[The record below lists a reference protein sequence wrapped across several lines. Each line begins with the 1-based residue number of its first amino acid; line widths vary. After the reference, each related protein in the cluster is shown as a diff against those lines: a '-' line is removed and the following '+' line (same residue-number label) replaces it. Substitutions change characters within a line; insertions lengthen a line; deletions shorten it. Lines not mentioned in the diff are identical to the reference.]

1 MSPSQAHRVE
11 GEAISSELRQEVA
24 HRVSDDN
31 QDDHDDHGGDY
42 HDGNGHDDGDRVE
55 GEPISSKLGQEVAYQ
70 VLSERQR

>member
-31 QDDHDDHGGDY
+31 QDDHDGHGGNF

-55 GEPISSKLGQEVAYQ
+55 GQQSLRSSVRKLHTKY
-70 VLSERQR
+70 LRDNW